1 MYKGQLTG
9 FPEEVVEKMLDSQ
22 VLYGNPRNAIVFEE
36 NIYAGGNTGFD
47 WEETTEGWVFWN
59 DVIYNKSFDVFF
71 KRYPKSS
78 GQQIQSTSVYPK
90 VMMVSDEP
98 ITETKKGIRMI
109 VFHYQPNAKSPYFV
123 YVGVDNIKE
132 IKESDMSIASFKYA
146 KDIEPEPD
154 DFPAEL
160 QVILDEKA
168 NNNNHIDLD
177 AYAKGLL
184 DCYNKLVKK

>member
-9 FPEEVVEKMLDSQ
+9 FPEEVVEKMLDRQ
-22 VLYGNPRNAIVFEE
+22 VEQGNPRDVKVFEE
-36 NIYAGGNTGFD
+36 YVCAGSNTGFD
-47 WEETTEGWVFWN
+47 WEDTTEGYAFWMN
-59 DVIYNKSFDVFF
+59 VIDNKSFEIFF
-71 KRYPKSS
+71 ERYPKSDS
-78 GQQIQSTSVYPK
+78 QQTESALSSPK
-90 VMMVSDEP
+90 VMLVSNEP
-98 ITETKKGIRMI
+98 FSNINRGKERV
-109 VFHYQPNAKSPYFV
+109 VFHYQSNIEYPYFA
-123 YVGVDNIKE
+123 YSTDSLDNV
-132 IKESDMSIASFKYA
+132 KESNMTYSSWRYA

-177 AYAKGLL
+177 AYANGLL